1 MNGYNMKKQS
11 QSDWA
16 RVDALTDDEIDL
28 SKVPELDES
37 FFASAVLRMPRSPI
51 AVTLHVDPEVLAWFK
66 AQGEAYEDRVNAA
79 LRIYVEAHEA
89 YVHAPAHTG
98 TG

>member
-1 MNGYNMKKQS
+1 MKKQS
-11 QSDWA
+11 QTDWA

-28 SKVPELDES
+28 SEVPELDES
-37 FFASAVLRMPRSPI
+37 FFASAILRMPRSPI

-79 LRIYVEAHEA
+79 LRIYAEAHEA

-98 TG
+98 